1 MTAGDP
7 AIATSP
13 AVIDRRY
20 SCVPNYASDD
30 MNEEIHLDRLL
41 RWLDIGNLLPTLWAA
56 T

>member
-20 SCVPNYASDD
+20 
-30 MNEEIHLDRLL
+30 RLCPPETM
-41 RWLDIGNLLPTLWAA
+41 LLII
-56 T
+56 